1 MRNPAAARFLPP
13 KVTTTTRTKPPSSSP
28 ETLFALKKIN
38 ELSHLILENPDCR
51 LNLLA
56 SISSPSTPFPIPSLL
71 ATIPPTRAPEPQG
84 PPPPASTSPHHIIP
98 SPPTSALNR
107 SPQFLSAPC
116 SVSTIPALPLQSV
129 PSHSIGPPH
138 HHHTTTTTPSSRLSH
153 AHMQPRKRARL
164 DREIRDR
171 ETVKLPLIPH
181 CSCTPLP
188 RIPPVD
194 DHQSIVHRLD
204 DDGDDQGG
212 DGFNGI
218 DCFVCLTL
226 CCLLCMF

>member
-1 MRNPAAARFLPP
+1 MGKRSDTGSRSEKSCCC
-13 KVTTTTRTKPPSSSP
+13 KV
-28 ETLFALKKIN
+28 
-38 ELSHLILENPDCR
+38 
-51 LNLLA
+51 LA
-56 SISSPSTPFPIPSLL
+56 SESHNNHTNKTSLFIP
-71 ATIPPTRAPEPQG
+71 RAPRT
-84 PPPPASTSPHHIIP
+84 PPPPASTSPHHITP

-116 SVSTIPALPLQSV
+116 SVSTKPALPLQSV
-129 PSHSIGPPH
+129 PSHPIGPPH

-194 DHQSIVHRLD
+194 DHRSIVHRLD